1 MRDEKDG
8 QSAGKVTAETQAG
21 NGSKDRGKD
30 NLSVAQA
37 QTPPRL
43 FDMKK
48 AGQYIG
54 GVSYDVMKGMRA
66 RGELPWVRIRGRIYF
81 DRADLDAYID
91 KMKFVERG

>member
-1 MRDEKDG
+1 MRENDG
-8 QSAGKVTAETQAG
+8 QSEGKVTGETQVD
-21 NGSKDRGKD
+21 NGSEDRKKDIR
-30 NLSVAQA
+30 SVAHA

-48 AGQYIG
+48 AGKYMG
-54 GVSYDVMKGMRA
+54 GVSYDVMKGLRA